1 MNFIDSIIRIINA
14 PRVIEQQS
22 VLIDKLN
29 QQIEKMNM
37 DINLLDS
44 SIEDFKKALYN
55 GEFVGAEYVETRLSQ
70 KMDQVRH
77 ELSEHDHD
85 GEFALE
91 DHDHGDDLA
100 RADHGHDGDLAR
112 EDHDHDLS
120 DDVARIVR
128 NKLIEAFEEIASNI

>member
-1 MNFIDSIIRIINA
+1 
-14 PRVIEQQS
+14 
-22 VLIDKLN
+22 
-29 QQIEKMNM
+29 
-37 DINLLDS
+37 
-44 SIEDFKKALYN
+44 
-55 GEFVGAEYVETRLSQ
+55 
-70 KMDQVRH
+70 MDQVRH
-77 ELSEHDHD
+77 ELNEHDHD

>member
-1 MNFIDSIIRIINA
+1 MNLIHSLLRIVNA
-14 PRVIEQQS
+14 TRIMEEQS
-22 VLIDKLN
+22 VLIDKLH
-29 QQIEKMNM
+29 EKIQRMEM
-37 DINLLDS
+37 DINTLDS
-44 SIEDFKKALYN
+44 SIGDFQKALYN
-55 GEFVGAEYVETRLSQ
+55 GEFVGTEYVETRLSQ

-77 ELSEHDHD
+77 ELNEHDHD

-100 RADHGHDGDLAR
+100 RADHGHDGDLAS

>member
-1 MNFIDSIIRIINA
+1 MNFIDSIIRVINA

-77 ELSEHDHD
+77 ELNEHDHD

-91 DHDHGDDLA
+91 DHDHGEFA
-100 RADHGHDGDLAR
+100 QEDHDHDGDLAR
-112 EDHDHDLS
+112 EDHEHDLS

>member
-1 MNFIDSIIRIINA
+1 MNFIDSIICVINA

-22 VLIDKLN
+22 ALIDKLN
-29 QQIEKMNM
+29 QQIEKMTM

-44 SIEDFKKALYN
+44 SIEAFKKALYT
-55 GEFVGAEYVETRLSQ
+55 GEFVGREWVETRIGE
-70 KMDQVRH
+70 
-77 ELSEHDHD
+77 ELENYASCEHDHD
-85 GEFALE
+85 GQLARE
-91 DHDHGDDLA
+91 DHEHETLA
-100 RADHGHDGDLAR
+100 N